1 MVSGLLREV
10 EFMLY
15 VILGI
20 IVLLVIVF
28 MVLANRVMDSTTN
41 PRIQKNDKDPV
52 KNADT
57 SLSFFT
63 SIFNWSGRK

>member
-1 MVSGLLREV
+1 MLSGLLREV
-10 EFMLY
+10 EFMPY

>member
-1 MVSGLLREV
+1 
-10 EFMLY
+10 MLY

-57 SLSFFT
+57 GLSFFT
-63 SIFNWSGRK
+63 SIFQWSGRK